1 MAKERMV
8 TRTVA
13 LTECEVML
21 VDITKGEVSSITQNI
36 TGKITDNSAA
46 MKACKKLLETET
58 VKVVAITKMLTRDEL
73 YGMTEAD
80 FIAQAEILPPRKQND
95 GE

>member
-8 TRTVA
+8 TRTVT
-13 LTECEVML
+13 LTECEVMV
-21 VDITKGEVSSITQNI
+21 VDITKGEVSNITQNI
-36 TGKITDNSAA
+36 TGNITDNSLAL
-46 MKACKKLLETET
+46 KSCKKLLETET
-58 VKVVAITKMLTRDEL
+58 VKVVAITSMLSREVL
-73 YGMTEAD
+73 YGMTETA

>member
-13 LTECEVML
+13 LTECEVMV
-21 VDITKGEVSSITQNI
+21 VDITKGEVSNITQNI

-46 MKACKKLLETET
+46 MKTCKKLLETET
-58 VKVVAITKMLTRDEL
+58 VKVVAITKMSTRDEL
-73 YGMTEAD
+73 YGMTETD
-80 FIAQAEILPPRKQND
+80 FIAQAEILSPRKQND